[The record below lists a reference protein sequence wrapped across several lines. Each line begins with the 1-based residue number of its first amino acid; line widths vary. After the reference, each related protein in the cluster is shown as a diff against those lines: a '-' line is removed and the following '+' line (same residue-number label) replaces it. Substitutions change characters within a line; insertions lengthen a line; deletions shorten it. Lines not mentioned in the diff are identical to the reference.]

1 MQNFDGV
8 VNQLWKYVSDM
19 KNIFDTGAIWSSDV
33 AKEYMTIK
41 DNCYTVLFRLKQ
53 ALESDWLLDQCKH
66 DVLRQLT
73 FLLQDKN
80 SFSFV
85 AVQNI
90 FEILSQ
96 SSCPLE
102 KKDLSSNLIESKQKP
117 LESHSKSTKEDTL
130 SWLTISVEKNK
141 NNKYF
146 SDKHSSTTSEM
157 TISFWKD
164 IFSLFDMQLD
174 EDIYLYMNARVCH
187 EILDTIDWKKYT
199 NEQLS
204 TIISTL
210 QYTFEKPILQEFSAK
225 TTLKI
230 LIKEIQE
237 ILSERHQLIAD
248 HNKQLNLLEK
258 RKLLA
263 ETFVPLKDS
272 MWTFVEWIV
281 SSVEKIGDISSYY
294 TWKSIKKDSVVYK
307 KIVLLHTLFL
317 HTYSTYVADVGYRIL
332 KDFFAEDTSFAALL
346 QTQLSTLDHVYKAMP
361 LDRFFLAIKQG
372 YLLGDMYEF
381 LLAMQKHI
389 PEISYADSLLQER
402 LDTYSL

>member
-1 MQNFDGV
+1 
-8 VNQLWKYVSDM
+8 
-19 KNIFDTGAIWSSDV
+19 
-33 AKEYMTIK
+33 
-41 DNCYTVLFRLKQ
+41 
-53 ALESDWLLDQCKH
+53 
-66 DVLRQLT
+66 
-73 FLLQDKN
+73 
-80 SFSFV
+80 
-85 AVQNI
+85 
-90 FEILSQ
+90 
-96 SSCPLE
+96 
-102 KKDLSSNLIESKQKP
+102 
-117 LESHSKSTKEDTL
+117 
-130 SWLTISVEKNK
+130 
-141 NNKYF
+141 
-146 SDKHSSTTSEM
+146 M

-272 MWTFVEWIV
+272 M
-281 SSVEKIGDISSYY
+281 
-294 TWKSIKKDSVVYK
+294 
-307 KIVLLHTLFL
+307 
-317 HTYSTYVADVGYRIL
+317 
-332 KDFFAEDTSFAALL
+332 
-346 QTQLSTLDHVYKAMP
+346 
-361 LDRFFLAIKQG
+361 
-372 YLLGDMYEF
+372 
-381 LLAMQKHI
+381 
-389 PEISYADSLLQER
+389 
-402 LDTYSL
+402 